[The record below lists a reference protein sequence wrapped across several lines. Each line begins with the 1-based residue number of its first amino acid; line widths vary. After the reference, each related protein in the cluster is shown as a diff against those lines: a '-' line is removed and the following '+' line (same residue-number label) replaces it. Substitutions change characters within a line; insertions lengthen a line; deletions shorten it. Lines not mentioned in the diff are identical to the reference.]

1 MGHISLTVII
11 NVFQIPQ
18 FPSFCLAL
26 LVGFLS
32 VAAPRNQPIST
43 VPGQQEGQTTQ
54 QPVFGAD
61 VTLATIS
68 VGVLDGDG
76 VPVTGL
82 TAADFI
88 VREEGLEREVGLTLT
103 PSGAPLDIALVLDL
117 SGSMTR
123 TPWRQRATGFLL
135 SLNPRQ
141 DCVLLMGFSSGVGGS
156 IWGRPNDSSMVGTI
170 NQTTTGGGTALYDA
184 VVAATNELAL
194 ASGVELAALFNADGV
209 PFAETLEIESPLAAP
224 VRTGGCPVPFAT
236 INVADPTKRR
246 RRALIVVTDGEDSAS
261 NARISNVELSA
272 LAAGIPLFHVQVEGS
287 TGGRRRMGRAGMG
300 RGRSRRASSSANF
313 SRAVTA
319 TGGAT
324 LPASADAYQKL
335 LERLRGYYV
344 VGYYVPKVNRGT
356 LSELTRH
363 KVEVQLRNRDEDL
376 AYPEIVY
383 RPTVDFVRAKR
394 ELEIA
399 QQQFQ
404 AGNIDGALFAIENA
418 VTAHPNLAAAV
429 AYRAFVYDHL
439 GHTDEALSDV
449 TRATALSPTDSAIR
463 RLAIRLHRKA
473 GEFETAF
480 HHTMRIAQAGED
492 VFEMF
497 GEIAA
502 EVPFPDDFLQQFE
515 APRIAVI
522 AGDSEENDLFA
533 RAALPKAIRT
543 IRRAIAEAPFLGLV
557 ADPSDAAFVAEVAD
571 RDIDQDA
578 PRRFR
583 GRIRLF
589 DSNGKEIYEKSLTL
603 DNVDAP
609 NKDADDLKEI
619 AKHVREIL
627 KEISDAKR

>member
-11 NVFQIPQ
+11 DVIQIPQ
-18 FPSFCLAL
+18 VPSSYLAL
-26 LVGFLS
+26 LAGFLS
-32 VAAPRNQPIST
+32 VVVPGNPPISR
-43 VPGQQEGQTTQ
+43 VSVQQDSQTTQ
-54 QPVFGAD
+54 QPVFGVD

-68 VGVLDGDG
+68 VGVLDGNG

-88 VREEGLEREVGLTLT
+88 VREEGQEREVGLTLT

-117 SGSMTR
+117 SGSMAR

-141 DCVLLMGFSSGVGGS
+141 DCVFLMGFSSGVGGS
-156 IWGRPNDSSMVGTI
+156 IWGRPNDSSMVDTI
-170 NQTTTGGGTALYDA
+170 NQTRTGGGTALYDA

-194 ASGVELAALFNADGV
+194 ASGVELAALFSADGI
-209 PFAETLEIESPLAAP
+209 PFTETLETESSLAAP
-224 VRTGGCPVPFAT
+224 VRTGGCPVPFKT

-246 RRALIVVTDGEDSAS
+246 RRALIVVTDGDDSAS
-261 NARISNVELSA
+261 KARISNVELSA
-272 LAAGIPLFHVQVEGS
+272 LTAGIPLFHVQVAGS
-287 TGGRRRMGRAGMG
+287 TGGRRGMG
-300 RGRSRRASSSANF
+300 RGRSRRASSSTDF

-324 LPASADAYQKL
+324 LLASADAYQQL

-344 VGYYVPKVNRGT
+344 VGYYVPKASRGT

-363 KVEVQLRNRDEDL
+363 EVEVQLRDRDGDL

-383 RPTVDFVRAKR
+383 RPTVDFVRAKN

-399 QQQFQ
+399 RQQFQ
-404 AGNIDGALFAIENA
+404 TGDNDGTLFAVENA
-418 VTAHPNLAAAV
+418 VTANPDLGAAV
-429 AYRAFVYDHL
+429 AYRALVYDHL
-439 GHTDEALSDV
+439 GRTDEALSDV
-449 TRATALSPTDSAIR
+449 TRATALSPTDIAIR

-473 GEFETAF
+473 GEFEIAF
-480 HHTMRIAQAGED
+480 YHTMRIAQTGED

-502 EVPFPDDFLQQFE
+502 DMPFPDDFLQQFE
-515 APRIAVI
+515 APRIAVVP
-522 AGDSEENDLFA
+522 GDSEENNLFA

-543 IRRAIAEAPFLGLV
+543 IRQAIAEAPFLGLV

-589 DSNGKEIYEKSLTL
+589 DSNGKEIYEKGLTL

>member
-11 NVFQIPQ
+11 DVIQIPQ
-18 FPSFCLAL
+18 VPSSYLAL
-26 LVGFLS
+26 LAGFLS
-32 VAAPRNQPIST
+32 VVVPGNPPISR
-43 VPGQQEGQTTQ
+43 VSVQQDSQTTQ
-54 QPVFGAD
+54 QPVFGVD

-68 VGVLDGDG
+68 VGVLDGNG

-88 VREEGLEREVGLTLT
+88 VREEGQEREVGLTLT

-117 SGSMTR
+117 SGSMAR

-141 DCVLLMGFSSGVGGS
+141 DCVFLMGFSSGVGGS
-156 IWGRPNDSSMVGTI
+156 IWGRPNDSSMVDTI
-170 NQTTTGGGTALYDA
+170 NQTRTGGGTALYDA

-194 ASGVELAALFNADGV
+194 ASGVELAALFSADGI
-209 PFAETLEIESPLAAP
+209 PFTETLETESSLAAP
-224 VRTGGCPVPFAT
+224 VRTGGCPVPFKT

-246 RRALIVVTDGEDSAS
+246 RRALIVVTDGDDSAS
-261 NARISNVELSA
+261 KARISNVELSA
-272 LAAGIPLFHVQVEGS
+272 LTAGIPLFHVQVAGS
-287 TGGRRRMGRAGMG
+287 TGGRRGMG
-300 RGRSRRASSSANF
+300 RGRSRRASSSTDF

-324 LPASADAYQKL
+324 LLASADAYQQL

-344 VGYYVPKVNRGT
+344 VGYYVPKASRGT

-363 KVEVQLRNRDEDL
+363 EVEVQLRDRDGDL

-383 RPTVDFVRAKR
+383 RPTVDFVRAKN

-399 QQQFQ
+399 RQQFQ
-404 AGNIDGALFAIENA
+404 TGDIDGTLFAVENA
-418 VTAHPNLAAAV
+418 VTANPDLGAAV
-429 AYRAFVYDHL
+429 AYRALVYDHL
-439 GHTDEALSDV
+439 GRTNEALSDV
-449 TRATALSPTDSAIR
+449 TRATALSPTDIAIR

-473 GEFETAF
+473 GEFEIAF
-480 HHTMRIAQAGED
+480 YHTMRIAQTGED

-502 EVPFPDDFLQQFE
+502 DMPFPDDFLQQFE
-515 APRIAVI
+515 APRIAVVP
-522 AGDSEENDLFA
+522 GDSEENNLFA

-543 IRRAIAEAPFLGLV
+543 IRQAIAEAPFLGLV

-589 DSNGKEIYEKSLTL
+589 DSNGKEIYEKGLTL

>member
-18 FPSFCLAL
+18 VPSSYLAL
-26 LVGFLS
+26 LAGFLS
-32 VAAPRNQPIST
+32 VVVPGNPPISR
-43 VPGQQEGQTTQ
+43 VSVQQDSQTTQ
-54 QPVFGAD
+54 QPVFGVD

-68 VGVLDGDG
+68 VGVLDGNG

-88 VREEGLEREVGLTLT
+88 VREEGQEREVGLTLT

-117 SGSMTR
+117 SGSMAR

-141 DCVLLMGFSSGVGGS
+141 DCVFLMGFSSGVGGS
-156 IWGRPNDSSMVGTI
+156 IWGRPNDSSMVDTI
-170 NQTTTGGGTALYDA
+170 NQTRTGGGTALYDA

-194 ASGVELAALFNADGV
+194 ASGVELAALFSADGI
-209 PFAETLEIESPLAAP
+209 PFTETLETESSLAAP
-224 VRTGGCPVPFAT
+224 VRTGGCPVPFKT

-246 RRALIVVTDGEDSAS
+246 RRALIVVTDGDDSAS
-261 NARISNVELSA
+261 KARISNVELSA
-272 LAAGIPLFHVQVEGS
+272 LTAGIPLFHVQVAGS
-287 TGGRRRMGRAGMG
+287 TGGRRGMG
-300 RGRSRRASSSANF
+300 RGRSRRASSSTDF

-324 LPASADAYQKL
+324 LLASADAYQQL

-344 VGYYVPKVNRGT
+344 VGYYVPKASRGT

-363 KVEVQLRNRDEDL
+363 EVEVQLRDRDGDL

-383 RPTVDFVRAKR
+383 RPTVDFVRAKN

-399 QQQFQ
+399 RQQFQ
-404 AGNIDGALFAIENA
+404 TGDIDGTLFAVENA
-418 VTAHPNLAAAV
+418 ITANPDLAAAV
-429 AYRAFVYDHL
+429 AYRALVYAHL
-439 GHTDEALSDV
+439 GRTNEALSDD
-449 TRATALSPTDSAIR
+449 TRATALSPTDIAIR

-473 GEFETAF
+473 GEFEIAF
-480 HHTMRIAQAGED
+480 YHTMRIAQTGED

-502 EVPFPDDFLQQFE
+502 DMPFPDDFLQQFE
-515 APRIAVI
+515 APRIAVVP
-522 AGDSEENDLFA
+522 GDSEENNLFA

-543 IRRAIAEAPFLGLV
+543 IRQAIAEAPFLGLV

-589 DSNGKEIYEKSLTL
+589 DSNGKEIYEKGLTL

>member
-11 NVFQIPQ
+11 DVFQIPQ
-18 FPSFCLAL
+18 VPSCYLAL
-26 LVGFLS
+26 LAGFLS
-32 VAAPRNQPIST
+32 VVVPGNPPISR
-43 VPGQQEGQTTQ
+43 VSEQQDSQATQ
-54 QPVFGAD
+54 QPVFGVD

-68 VGVLDGDG
+68 VGVLDGNG

-88 VREEGLEREVGLTLT
+88 VREEGQEREVGLTLT

-117 SGSMTR
+117 SGSMAR

-141 DCVLLMGFSSGVGGS
+141 DCVFLMGFSSGVGGS
-156 IWGRPNDSSMVGTI
+156 IWGRPNDSSMVDTI
-170 NQTTTGGGTALYDA
+170 NQTRTGGGTALYDA

-194 ASGVELAALFNADGV
+194 ASGVELAALFSTDGI
-209 PFAETLEIESPLAAP
+209 PFTETLEIESSLAAP
-224 VRTGGCPVPFAT
+224 VRTGECPVPFKT

-261 NARISNVELSA
+261 KARISNVELSA
-272 LAAGIPLFHVQVEGS
+272 LTAGIPLFHVQVAGS
-287 TGGRRRMGRAGMG
+287 TGGRRGMG
-300 RGRSRRASSSANF
+300 RGRSRSASSSTDF
-313 SRAVTA
+313 SRTVTA
-319 TGGAT
+319 TGGAS
-324 LPASADAYQKL
+324 LLASADAYQQL

-344 VGYYVPKVNRGT
+344 VGYYVPKASRGT

-363 KVEVQLRNRDEDL
+363 EVEVQLRDRDGDL

-383 RPTVDFVRAKR
+383 RPTVDFVRAKN

-399 QQQFQ
+399 RQQFQ
-404 AGNIDGALFAIENA
+404 TGDIDGTLFAVENA
-418 VTAHPNLAAAV
+418 ITANPDLGAAV
-429 AYRAFVYDHL
+429 AYRALVYDHL
-439 GHTDEALSDV
+439 GRTDEALNDV
-449 TRATALSPTDSAIR
+449 TRATALSPTDIAIR

-473 GEFETAF
+473 GEFEIAF
-480 HHTMRIAQAGED
+480 YHTMRIAQTGGD

-502 EVPFPDDFLQQFE
+502 DMPFPDDFLQQFE
-515 APRIAVI
+515 APRIAVVP
-522 AGDSEENDLFA
+522 GDSEENNLFA

-543 IRRAIAEAPFLGLV
+543 IRQAIAEAPFLGLV

-589 DSNGKEIYEKSLTL
+589 DSNGKEIYEKGLTL

>member
-1 MGHISLTVII
+1 
-11 NVFQIPQ
+11 
-18 FPSFCLAL
+18 
-26 LVGFLS
+26 
-32 VAAPRNQPIST
+32 
-43 VPGQQEGQTTQ
+43 
-54 QPVFGAD
+54 
-61 VTLATIS
+61 
-68 VGVLDGDG
+68 
-76 VPVTGL
+76 
-82 TAADFI
+82 
-88 VREEGLEREVGLTLT
+88 
-103 PSGAPLDIALVLDL
+103 
-117 SGSMTR
+117 
-123 TPWRQRATGFLL
+123 
-135 SLNPRQ
+135 
-141 DCVLLMGFSSGVGGS
+141 
-156 IWGRPNDSSMVGTI
+156 
-170 NQTTTGGGTALYDA
+170 
-184 VVAATNELAL
+184 
-194 ASGVELAALFNADGV
+194 
-209 PFAETLEIESPLAAP
+209 
-224 VRTGGCPVPFAT
+224 
-236 INVADPTKRR
+236 
-246 RRALIVVTDGEDSAS
+246 
-261 NARISNVELSA
+261 
-272 LAAGIPLFHVQVEGS
+272 
-287 TGGRRRMGRAGMG
+287 MGRAGMG

-363 KVEVQLRNRDEDL
+363 EVEVQLRNRDEDL

-383 RPTVDFVRAKR
+383 RPTVDFVRAKS

-404 AGNIDGALFAIENA
+404 AGNIDGTLFAIENA

-439 GHTDEALSDV
+439 GRTDEALSDV
-449 TRATALSPTDSAIR
+449 KRATALSPTDSAIR

-543 IRRAIAEAPFLGLV
+543 IRRAIAEAPLLGLV
-557 ADPSDAAFVAEVAD
+557 ADSSDAAFVVEIAD

-583 GRIRLF
+583 GRIRVF
-589 DSNGKEIYEKSLTL
+589 DSNGQEIYEESLTL

-609 NKDADDLKEI
+609 NKDAGDLKEI

>member
-11 NVFQIPQ
+11 DVIQIPQ
-18 FPSFCLAL
+18 VPSSYLAL
-26 LVGFLS
+26 LAGFLS
-32 VAAPRNQPIST
+32 VVVPGNPPISR
-43 VPGQQEGQTTQ
+43 VSVQQDSQTTQ
-54 QPVFGAD
+54 QPVFGVD

-68 VGVLDGDG
+68 VGVLDGNG

-88 VREEGLEREVGLTLT
+88 VREEGQEREVGLTLT

-117 SGSMTR
+117 SGSMAR

-141 DCVLLMGFSSGVGGS
+141 DCVFLMGFSSGVGGS
-156 IWGRPNDSSMVGTI
+156 IWGRPNDSSMVDTI
-170 NQTTTGGGTALYDA
+170 NQTRTGGGTALYDA

-194 ASGVELAALFNADGV
+194 ASGVELAALFSADGI
-209 PFAETLEIESPLAAP
+209 PFTETLETESSLAAP
-224 VRTGGCPVPFAT
+224 VRTGGCPVPFKT

-246 RRALIVVTDGEDSAS
+246 RRALIVVTDGDDSAS
-261 NARISNVELSA
+261 KARISNVELSA
-272 LAAGIPLFHVQVEGS
+272 LTAGIPLFHVQVAGS
-287 TGGRRRMGRAGMG
+287 TGGRRGMG
-300 RGRSRRASSSANF
+300 RGRSRRASSSTDF

-324 LPASADAYQKL
+324 LLASADAYQQL

-344 VGYYVPKVNRGT
+344 VGYYVPKASRGT

-363 KVEVQLRNRDEDL
+363 EVEVQLRDRDGDL

-383 RPTVDFVRAKR
+383 RPTVDFVRAKN

-399 QQQFQ
+399 RQQFQ
-404 AGNIDGALFAIENA
+404 TGDIDGTLFAVENA
-418 VTAHPNLAAAV
+418 VTANPDLGAAV
-429 AYRAFVYDHL
+429 AYRALVYDHL
-439 GHTDEALSDV
+439 GRTDEALSDV
-449 TRATALSPTDSAIR
+449 TRATALSPTDIAIR

-473 GEFETAF
+473 GEFEIAF
-480 HHTMRIAQAGED
+480 YHTMRIAQTGED

-502 EVPFPDDFLQQFE
+502 DMPFPDDFLQQFE
-515 APRIAVI
+515 APRIAVVP
-522 AGDSEENDLFA
+522 GDSEENNLFA

-543 IRRAIAEAPFLGLV
+543 IRQAIAEAPFLGLV

-589 DSNGKEIYEKSLTL
+589 DSNGKEIYEKGLTL

>member
-11 NVFQIPQ
+11 DVIQIPQ
-18 FPSFCLAL
+18 VPSSYLAL
-26 LVGFLS
+26 LAGFLS
-32 VAAPRNQPIST
+32 VVVPGNPPISR
-43 VPGQQEGQTTQ
+43 VSVQQDSQTTQ
-54 QPVFGAD
+54 QPVFGVD

-68 VGVLDGDG
+68 VGVLDGNG

-88 VREEGLEREVGLTLT
+88 VREEGQEREVGLTLT

-117 SGSMTR
+117 SGSMAR

-141 DCVLLMGFSSGVGGS
+141 DCVFLMGFSSGVGGS
-156 IWGRPNDSSMVGTI
+156 IWGRPNDSSMVDTI
-170 NQTTTGGGTALYDA
+170 NQTRTGGGTALYDA

-194 ASGVELAALFNADGV
+194 ASGVELAALFSADGI
-209 PFAETLEIESPLAAP
+209 PFTETLETESSLAAP
-224 VRTGGCPVPFAT
+224 VRTGGCPVPFKT

-246 RRALIVVTDGEDSAS
+246 RRALIVVTDGDDSAS
-261 NARISNVELSA
+261 KARISNVELSA
-272 LAAGIPLFHVQVEGS
+272 LTAGIPLFHVQVAGS
-287 TGGRRRMGRAGMG
+287 TGGRRGMG
-300 RGRSRRASSSANF
+300 RGRSRRASSSTDF

-324 LPASADAYQKL
+324 LLASADAYQQL

-344 VGYYVPKVNRGT
+344 VGYYVPKASRGT

-363 KVEVQLRNRDEDL
+363 EVEVQLRDRDGDL

-383 RPTVDFVRAKR
+383 RPTVDFVRAKN

-399 QQQFQ
+399 RQQFQ
-404 AGNIDGALFAIENA
+404 TGDIDGTLFAVENA
-418 VTAHPNLAAAV
+418 VTANPDLGAAV
-429 AYRAFVYDHL
+429 AYRALVYDHL
-439 GHTDEALSDV
+439 GRTDEALSDV
-449 TRATALSPTDSAIR
+449 TRATALSPTDIAIR

-473 GEFETAF
+473 GEFEIAF
-480 HHTMRIAQAGED
+480 YHTMRIAQTGED

-502 EVPFPDDFLQQFE
+502 DMPFPDDFLQQFE
-515 APRIAVI
+515 APRIAVVP
-522 AGDSEENDLFA
+522 GDSEENNLFA

-543 IRRAIAEAPFLGLV
+543 IRQAIAEAPILGLV

-589 DSNGKEIYEKSLTL
+589 DSNGKEIYEKGLTL

>member
-11 NVFQIPQ
+11 DVFQIPQ

-26 LVGFLS
+26 LVGVLS

-43 VPGQQEGQTTQ
+43 VPGHQDGQTTQ

-88 VREEGLEREVGLTLT
+88 VREEGLEREVGLPLT

-117 SGSMTR
+117 SGSMAR

-224 VRTGGCPVPFAT
+224 VRTGGCPVPFKT

-246 RRALIVVTDGEDSAS
+246 RRALIVVTDGDDSAS
-261 NARISNVELSA
+261 KARISNVELSA
-272 LAAGIPLFHVQVEGS
+272 LTAGIPLFHVQVAGS
-287 TGGRRRMGRAGMG
+287 TGGRRGMG
-300 RGRSRRASSSANF
+300 RGRSRRASSSTDF

-324 LPASADAYQKL
+324 LLASADA
-335 LERLRGYYV
+335 
-344 VGYYVPKVNRGT
+344 
-356 LSELTRH
+356 
-363 KVEVQLRNRDEDL
+363 
-376 AYPEIVY
+376 
-383 RPTVDFVRAKR
+383 
-394 ELEIA
+394 
-399 QQQFQ
+399 
-404 AGNIDGALFAIENA
+404 
-418 VTAHPNLAAAV
+418 
-429 AYRAFVYDHL
+429 
-439 GHTDEALSDV
+439 
-449 TRATALSPTDSAIR
+449 
-463 RLAIRLHRKA
+463 
-473 GEFETAF
+473 
-480 HHTMRIAQAGED
+480 
-492 VFEMF
+492 
-497 GEIAA
+497 
-502 EVPFPDDFLQQFE
+502 
-515 APRIAVI
+515 
-522 AGDSEENDLFA
+522 
-533 RAALPKAIRT
+533 
-543 IRRAIAEAPFLGLV
+543 
-557 ADPSDAAFVAEVAD
+557 
-571 RDIDQDA
+571 
-578 PRRFR
+578 
-583 GRIRLF
+583 
-589 DSNGKEIYEKSLTL
+589 
-603 DNVDAP
+603 
-609 NKDADDLKEI
+609 
-619 AKHVREIL
+619 
-627 KEISDAKR
+627 

>member
-1 MGHISLTVII
+1 MEHISLTVII
-11 NVFQIPQ
+11 DVFQIPQ
-18 FPSFCLAL
+18 VPSSYLAL
-26 LVGFLS
+26 LAGFLS
-32 VAAPRNQPIST
+32 VVVPGNPPISR
-43 VPGQQEGQTTQ
+43 VSVQQDSQTTQ
-54 QPVFGAD
+54 QPVFGVD

-68 VGVLDGDG
+68 VGVLDGNG

-88 VREEGLEREVGLTLT
+88 VREEGQEREVGLTLT

-117 SGSMTR
+117 SGSMAR

-141 DCVLLMGFSSGVGGS
+141 AGVFLMGFSSGGGGS
-156 IWGRPNDSSMVGTI
+156 SWGRPNDSSMVDTI
-170 NQTTTGGGTALYDA
+170 NQTRTGGGTALYDA

-194 ASGVELAALFNADGV
+194 ASGVELAALFSADGI
-209 PFAETLEIESPLAAP
+209 PFTETLETESSLAAP
-224 VRTGGCPVPFAT
+224 VRTGGCPVPFKT

-246 RRALIVVTDGEDSAS
+246 RRALIVVTDGDDSAS
-261 NARISNVELSA
+261 KARISNVELSA
-272 LAAGIPLFHVQVEGS
+272 LTAGIPLFHVQVAGS
-287 TGGRRRMGRAGMG
+287 TGGRRGMG
-300 RGRSRRASSSANF
+300 RGRSRRASSSTDF

-324 LPASADAYQKL
+324 LLASADAYQQL

-344 VGYYVPKVNRGT
+344 VGYYVPKASRGT

-363 KVEVQLRNRDEDL
+363 EVEVQLRDRDGDL

-383 RPTVDFVRAKR
+383 RPTVDFVRAKN

-399 QQQFQ
+399 RQQFQ
-404 AGNIDGALFAIENA
+404 TGDIDGTLFAVENA
-418 VTAHPNLAAAV
+418 VTANPDLGAAV
-429 AYRAFVYDHL
+429 AYRALVYDHL
-439 GHTDEALSDV
+439 GRTNEALSDV
-449 TRATALSPTDSAIR
+449 TRATALSPTDIAIR

-473 GEFETAF
+473 GEFEIAF
-480 HHTMRIAQAGED
+480 YHTMRIAQTGED

-502 EVPFPDDFLQQFE
+502 DMPFPDDFLQQFE
-515 APRIAVI
+515 APRIAVVP
-522 AGDSEENDLFA
+522 GDSEENNLFA

-543 IRRAIAEAPFLGLV
+543 IRQAIAEAPFLGLV
-557 ADPSDAAFVAEVAD
+557 ADPSDAAFVAEVSD

-589 DSNGKEIYEKSLTL
+589 DSNGKEIYEKGLTL

>member
-11 NVFQIPQ
+11 DVFQIPQ
-18 FPSFCLAL
+18 VPSSYLAL
-26 LVGFLS
+26 LAGFLS
-32 VAAPRNQPIST
+32 VVVPGNPPISR
-43 VPGQQEGQTTQ
+43 VSVQQDSQTTQ
-54 QPVFGAD
+54 QPVFGVD

-68 VGVLDGDG
+68 VGVLDGNG

-88 VREEGLEREVGLTLT
+88 VREEGQEREVGLTLT

-117 SGSMTR
+117 SGSMAR

-141 DCVLLMGFSSGVGGS
+141 DCVFLMGFSSGVGGS
-156 IWGRPNDSSMVGTI
+156 IWGRPNDSSMVDTI
-170 NQTTTGGGTALYDA
+170 NQTRTGGGTALYDA

-194 ASGVELAALFNADGV
+194 ASGVELAALFSADGI
-209 PFAETLEIESPLAAP
+209 PFTETLEIESSLAAP
-224 VRTGGCPVPFAT
+224 VRTGGCPVPFKT

-246 RRALIVVTDGEDSAS
+246 RRALIVVTDGDDSAS
-261 NARISNVELSA
+261 KARISNVELSA
-272 LAAGIPLFHVQVEGS
+272 LTAGIPLFHVQVAGS
-287 TGGRRRMGRAGMG
+287 TGGRRGMG
-300 RGRSRRASSSANF
+300 RGRSRRASSSTDF

-324 LPASADAYQKL
+324 LLASADAYQQL

-344 VGYYVPKVNRGT
+344 VGYYVPKASRGT

-363 KVEVQLRNRDEDL
+363 EVEVQLRDRDGDL

-383 RPTVDFVRAKR
+383 RPTVDFVRAKN

-399 QQQFQ
+399 RQQFQ
-404 AGNIDGALFAIENA
+404 TGDIDGTLFAVENA
-418 VTAHPNLAAAV
+418 VTANPDLGAAV
-429 AYRAFVYDHL
+429 AYRALVYDHL
-439 GHTDEALSDV
+439 GRTNEALSDV
-449 TRATALSPTDSAIR
+449 TRATALSPTDIAIR

-473 GEFETAF
+473 GEFEIAF
-480 HHTMRIAQAGED
+480 YHTMRIAQTGED

-502 EVPFPDDFLQQFE
+502 DMPFPDDFLQQFE
-515 APRIAVI
+515 APRIAVVP
-522 AGDSEENDLFA
+522 GDSEENNLFA

-543 IRRAIAEAPFLGLV
+543 IRQAIAEAPFLGLV
-557 ADPSDAAFVAEVAD
+557 ADPSDAAFVAEVSD

-589 DSNGKEIYEKSLTL
+589 DSNGKEIYEKGLTL

>member
-11 NVFQIPQ
+11 DVFQIPQ
-18 FPSFCLAL
+18 VPSCYLAL
-26 LVGFLS
+26 LAGFLS
-32 VAAPRNQPIST
+32 VVVPGNPPISR
-43 VPGQQEGQTTQ
+43 VSVQQDSQTTQ
-54 QPVFGAD
+54 QPVFGVD

-68 VGVLDGDG
+68 VGVLDGNG

-88 VREEGLEREVGLTLT
+88 VREEGQEREVGLTLT

-117 SGSMTR
+117 SGSMAR

-141 DCVLLMGFSSGVGGS
+141 DCVFLMGFSSGVGGS
-156 IWGRPNDSSMVGTI
+156 IWGRPNDSSMVDTI
-170 NQTTTGGGTALYDA
+170 NQTRTGGGTALYDA

-194 ASGVELAALFNADGV
+194 ASGVELAALFSADGI
-209 PFAETLEIESPLAAP
+209 PFTETLEIESSLAAP
-224 VRTGGCPVPFAT
+224 VRTGECPVPFKT

-261 NARISNVELSA
+261 KARISNVELSA
-272 LAAGIPLFHVQVEGS
+272 LTAGIPLFHVQVAGS
-287 TGGRRRMGRAGMG
+287 TGGRRGMG
-300 RGRSRRASSSANF
+300 RGRSRRASSSTDF
-313 SRAVTA
+313 SRTVTA
-319 TGGAT
+319 TGGAS
-324 LPASADAYQKL
+324 LLASADAYQQL

-344 VGYYVPKVNRGT
+344 VGYYVPKASRGT

-363 KVEVQLRNRDEDL
+363 EVEVQLRDRDGDL

-383 RPTVDFVRAKR
+383 RPTVDFVRAKN

-399 QQQFQ
+399 RQQFQ
-404 AGNIDGALFAIENA
+404 TGDIDGTVFAIENA
-418 VTAHPNLAAAV
+418 ITANPDLAAAV
-429 AYRAFVYDHL
+429 AYRALVYDHL
-439 GHTDEALSDV
+439 GRTDEALSDV
-449 TRATALSPTDSAIR
+449 TRATALSPTDIAIR

-473 GEFETAF
+473 GEFEIAF
-480 HHTMRIAQAGED
+480 YHTMRIAQTGGD
-492 VFEMF
+492 VFEVF

-502 EVPFPDDFLQQFE
+502 DMPFPDDFLQQFE
-515 APRIAVI
+515 APRIAVVP
-522 AGDSEENDLFA
+522 GDSEENNLFA

-543 IRRAIAEAPFLGLV
+543 IRQAIAEAPFLGLV

-589 DSNGKEIYEKSLTL
+589 DSNGKEIYEKGLTL

>member
-1 MGHISLTVII
+1 MEHISLTVII
-11 NVFQIPQ
+11 DVYQIPQ
-18 FPSFCLAL
+18 DPSSYLAIL
-26 LVGFLS
+26 AGFLS
-32 VAAPRNQPIST
+32 VAVPGNPPISR
-43 VPGQQEGQTTQ
+43 VSVQQDSQTTQ
-54 QPVFGAD
+54 QPVFGVD

-68 VGVLDGDG
+68 VGVLDGNG

-88 VREEGLEREVGLTLT
+88 VREEGQEREVGLTLT

-117 SGSMTR
+117 SGSMAR

-141 DCVLLMGFSSGVGGS
+141 DCVFLMGFSSGVGGS
-156 IWGRPNDSSMVGTI
+156 IWGRPNDSSMVDTI
-170 NQTTTGGGTALYDA
+170 NQTRTGGGTALYDA

-194 ASGVELAALFNADGV
+194 ASGVELAALFSADGI
-209 PFAETLEIESPLAAP
+209 PFTETLETESSLAAP
-224 VRTGGCPVPFAT
+224 VRTGGCPVPFKT

-246 RRALIVVTDGEDSAS
+246 RRALIVVTDGDDSAS
-261 NARISNVELSA
+261 KARISNVELSA
-272 LAAGIPLFHVQVEGS
+272 LTAGIPLFHVQVAGS
-287 TGGRRRMGRAGMG
+287 TGGRRGMG
-300 RGRSRRASSSANF
+300 RGRSRRASSSTDF

-324 LPASADAYQKL
+324 LLASADAYQQL

-344 VGYYVPKVNRGT
+344 VGYYVPKASRGT

-363 KVEVQLRNRDEDL
+363 EVEVQLRDRDGDL

-383 RPTVDFVRAKR
+383 RPTVDFVRAKS

-399 QQQFQ
+399 RQQFQ
-404 AGNIDGALFAIENA
+404 TGDIDGTLFAVENA
-418 VTAHPNLAAAV
+418 VTANPDLGAAV
-429 AYRAFVYDHL
+429 AYRALVYDHL
-439 GHTDEALSDV
+439 GRTDEALSDV
-449 TRATALSPTDSAIR
+449 TRATALSPTDIAIR

-473 GEFETAF
+473 GEFEIAF
-480 HHTMRIAQAGED
+480 YHTMRIAQTGED

-502 EVPFPDDFLQQFE
+502 DMPFPDDFLQQFE
-515 APRIAVI
+515 APRIAVVP
-522 AGDSEENDLFA
+522 GDSEENNLFA

-543 IRRAIAEAPFLGLV
+543 IRQAIAEAPFLGLV

-589 DSNGKEIYEKSLTL
+589 DSNGKEIYEKGLTL

>member
-1 MGHISLTVII
+1 MEHISLTVII
-11 NVFQIPQ
+11 DVFQIPQ
-18 FPSFCLAL
+18 VPSSYLAL
-26 LVGFLS
+26 LAGFLS
-32 VAAPRNQPIST
+32 VA
-43 VPGQQEGQTTQ
+43 VPGNLPNSRVSVQQDSQTTQ
-54 QPVFGAD
+54 QPVFGVD

-68 VGVLDGDG
+68 VGVLDGNG

-88 VREEGLEREVGLTLT
+88 VREEGQEREVGLTLT

-117 SGSMTR
+117 SGSMAR

-141 DCVLLMGFSSGVGGS
+141 DCVFLMGFSSGVGGS
-156 IWGRPNDSSMVGTI
+156 IWGRPNDSSMVDTI
-170 NQTTTGGGTALYDA
+170 NQTRTGGGTALYDA

-194 ASGVELAALFNADGV
+194 ASGVELATLFSADGI
-209 PFAETLEIESPLAAP
+209 PFTETLEIESSLAAP
-224 VRTGGCPVPFAT
+224 VRTGGCPVPFKT

-246 RRALIVVTDGEDSAS
+246 RRALIVVTDGDDSAS
-261 NARISNVELSA
+261 KARISNVELSA
-272 LAAGIPLFHVQVEGS
+272 LTAGIPLFHVQVAGS
-287 TGGRRRMGRAGMG
+287 TGGRRGMG
-300 RGRSRRASSSANF
+300 RGRSRRASSSTDF

-324 LPASADAYQKL
+324 LLASADAYQQL

-344 VGYYVPKVNRGT
+344 VGYYVPKASRGT

-363 KVEVQLRNRDEDL
+363 EVEVQLRDRDGDL

-383 RPTVDFVRAKR
+383 RPTVDFVRAKS

-399 QQQFQ
+399 RQQFQ
-404 AGNIDGALFAIENA
+404 TGDIDGTLFAVENA
-418 VTAHPNLAAAV
+418 VTANPDLGAAV
-429 AYRAFVYDHL
+429 AYRALVYDHL
-439 GHTDEALSDV
+439 GRTNEALSDV
-449 TRATALSPTDSAIR
+449 TRATALSPTDIAIR

-473 GEFETAF
+473 GEFEIAF
-480 HHTMRIAQAGED
+480 YHTMRIAQTGED

-502 EVPFPDDFLQQFE
+502 DMPFPDDFLQQFE
-515 APRIAVI
+515 APRIAVVP
-522 AGDSEENDLFA
+522 GDSEENNLFA

-543 IRRAIAEAPFLGLV
+543 IRQAIAEAPFLGLV

-589 DSNGKEIYEKSLTL
+589 DSNGKEIYEKGLTL

-619 AKHVREIL
+619 ARHVREIL

>member
-11 NVFQIPQ
+11 DVIQIPQ
-18 FPSFCLAL
+18 VPSSYLAL
-26 LVGFLS
+26 LAGFLS
-32 VAAPRNQPIST
+32 VVVPGNPPISR
-43 VPGQQEGQTTQ
+43 VSVQQDSQTTQ
-54 QPVFGAD
+54 QPVFGVD

-68 VGVLDGDG
+68 VGVLDGNG

-88 VREEGLEREVGLTLT
+88 VREEGQEREVGLTLT

-117 SGSMTR
+117 SGSMAR

-141 DCVLLMGFSSGVGGS
+141 DCVFLMGFSSGVGGS
-156 IWGRPNDSSMVGTI
+156 IWGRPNDSSMVDTI
-170 NQTTTGGGTALYDA
+170 NQTRTGGGTALYDA

-194 ASGVELAALFNADGV
+194 ASGVELAALFSADGI
-209 PFAETLEIESPLAAP
+209 PFTETLEIESSLAAP
-224 VRTGGCPVPFAT
+224 VRTGGCPVPFKT

-246 RRALIVVTDGEDSAS
+246 RRALIVVTDGDDSAS
-261 NARISNVELSA
+261 KARISNVELSA
-272 LAAGIPLFHVQVEGS
+272 LTAGIPLFHVQVAGS
-287 TGGRRRMGRAGMG
+287 TGGRRGMG
-300 RGRSRRASSSANF
+300 RGRSRRASSSTDF

-324 LPASADAYQKL
+324 LLASADAYQQL

-344 VGYYVPKVNRGT
+344 VGYYVPKASRGT

-363 KVEVQLRNRDEDL
+363 EVEVQLRDRDGDL

-383 RPTVDFVRAKR
+383 RPTVDFVRAKN

-399 QQQFQ
+399 RQQFQ
-404 AGNIDGALFAIENA
+404 TGDIDGTLFAVENA
-418 VTAHPNLAAAV
+418 VTANPDLGAAV
-429 AYRAFVYDHL
+429 AYRALVYDHL
-439 GHTDEALSDV
+439 GRTDEALSDV
-449 TRATALSPTDSAIR
+449 TRATALSPTDIAIR

-473 GEFETAF
+473 GEFEIAF
-480 HHTMRIAQAGED
+480 YHTMRIAQTGED

-502 EVPFPDDFLQQFE
+502 DMPFPDDFLQQFE
-515 APRIAVI
+515 APRIAVVP
-522 AGDSEENDLFA
+522 GDSEENNLFA

-543 IRRAIAEAPFLGLV
+543 IRQAIAEAPFLGLV

-589 DSNGKEIYEKSLTL
+589 DSNGKEIYEKGLTL

>member
-11 NVFQIPQ
+11 DVIQIPQ
-18 FPSFCLAL
+18 VPSSYLAL
-26 LVGFLS
+26 LAGFLS
-32 VAAPRNQPIST
+32 VVVPGNPPISR
-43 VPGQQEGQTTQ
+43 VSVQQDSQTTQ
-54 QPVFGAD
+54 QPVFGVD

-68 VGVLDGDG
+68 VGVLDGNG

-88 VREEGLEREVGLTLT
+88 VREEGQEREVGLTLT

-117 SGSMTR
+117 SGSMAR

-141 DCVLLMGFSSGVGGS
+141 DCVFLMGFSSGVGGS
-156 IWGRPNDSSMVGTI
+156 IWGRPNDSSMVDTI
-170 NQTTTGGGTALYDA
+170 NQTRTGGGTALYDA

-194 ASGVELAALFNADGV
+194 ASGVELAALFSADGI
-209 PFAETLEIESPLAAP
+209 PFTETLETESSLAAP
-224 VRTGGCPVPFAT
+224 VRTGGCPVPFKT

-246 RRALIVVTDGEDSAS
+246 RRALIVVTDGDDSAS
-261 NARISNVELSA
+261 KARISNVELSA
-272 LAAGIPLFHVQVEGS
+272 LTAGIPLFHVQVAGS
-287 TGGRRRMGRAGMG
+287 TGGRRGMG
-300 RGRSRRASSSANF
+300 RGRSRRASSSTDF

-324 LPASADAYQKL
+324 LLASADAYQQL

-344 VGYYVPKVNRGT
+344 VGYYVPKASRGT

-363 KVEVQLRNRDEDL
+363 EVEVQLRDRDGDL

-383 RPTVDFVRAKR
+383 RPTVDFVRAKN

-399 QQQFQ
+399 RQQFQ
-404 AGNIDGALFAIENA
+404 TGDIDGTLFAVENA
-418 VTAHPNLAAAV
+418 ITANPDLGAAV
-429 AYRAFVYDHL
+429 AYRALVYDHL
-439 GHTDEALSDV
+439 GRTNEALSDV
-449 TRATALSPTDSAIR
+449 TRATALSPTDIAIR

-473 GEFETAF
+473 GEFEIAF
-480 HHTMRIAQAGED
+480 YHTMRIAQTGED

-502 EVPFPDDFLQQFE
+502 DMPFPDDFLQQFE
-515 APRIAVI
+515 APRIAVVP
-522 AGDSEENDLFA
+522 GDSEENNLFA

-543 IRRAIAEAPFLGLV
+543 IRQAIAEAPFLGLV

-589 DSNGKEIYEKSLTL
+589 DSNGKEIYEKGLTL

-609 NKDADDLKEI
+609 NKDSDDLKEI

>member
-11 NVFQIPQ
+11 DVFQIPQ
-18 FPSFCLAL
+18 VPSSYLAL
-26 LVGFLS
+26 LAGFLS
-32 VAAPRNQPIST
+32 VVVPGNPPISR
-43 VPGQQEGQTTQ
+43 VSVQQDSQTTQ
-54 QPVFGAD
+54 QPVFGVD

-68 VGVLDGDG
+68 VGVLDGNG

-88 VREEGLEREVGLTLT
+88 VREEGQEREVGLTLT

-117 SGSMTR
+117 SGSMAR

-141 DCVLLMGFSSGVGGS
+141 DCVFLMGFSSGVGGS
-156 IWGRPNDSSMVGTI
+156 IWGRPNDSSMVDTI
-170 NQTTTGGGTALYDA
+170 NQTRTGGGTALYDA

-194 ASGVELAALFNADGV
+194 ASGVELAALFSADGI
-209 PFAETLEIESPLAAP
+209 PFTETLEIESSLAAP
-224 VRTGGCPVPFAT
+224 VRTGGCPVPFKT

-246 RRALIVVTDGEDSAS
+246 RRALIVVTDGDDSAS
-261 NARISNVELSA
+261 KARISNVELSA
-272 LAAGIPLFHVQVEGS
+272 LTAGIPLFHVQVAGS
-287 TGGRRRMGRAGMG
+287 TGGRRGMG
-300 RGRSRRASSSANF
+300 RGRSRRASSSTDF

-324 LPASADAYQKL
+324 LLASADAYQQL

-344 VGYYVPKVNRGT
+344 VGYYVPKASRGT

-363 KVEVQLRNRDEDL
+363 EVEVQLRDRDGDL

-383 RPTVDFVRAKR
+383 RPTVDFVRAKS

-399 QQQFQ
+399 RQQFQ
-404 AGNIDGALFAIENA
+404 TGDIDGTLFAVENA
-418 VTAHPNLAAAV
+418 VTANPDLGAAV
-429 AYRAFVYDHL
+429 AYRALVYDHL
-439 GHTDEALSDV
+439 GRTNEALSDV
-449 TRATALSPTDSAIR
+449 TRATALSPTDIAIR

-473 GEFETAF
+473 GEFEIAF
-480 HHTMRIAQAGED
+480 YHTMRIAQTGED

-502 EVPFPDDFLQQFE
+502 DMPFPDDFLQQFE
-515 APRIAVI
+515 APRIAVVP
-522 AGDSEENDLFA
+522 GDSEENNLFA

-543 IRRAIAEAPFLGLV
+543 IRQAIAEAPFLGLV
-557 ADPSDAAFVAEVAD
+557 ADPSDAAFVAEVSD

-589 DSNGKEIYEKSLTL
+589 DSNGKEIYEKGLTL

>member
-11 NVFQIPQ
+11 DVFQIPQ
-18 FPSFCLAL
+18 VPSSYLAL
-26 LVGFLS
+26 LAGFLS
-32 VAAPRNQPIST
+32 VVVPGNPPISR
-43 VPGQQEGQTTQ
+43 VSVQQDSQTTQ
-54 QPVFGAD
+54 QPVFGVD

-68 VGVLDGDG
+68 VGVLDGNG

-88 VREEGLEREVGLTLT
+88 VLEEGQEREVGLTLT

-117 SGSMTR
+117 SGSMAR

-141 DCVLLMGFSSGVGGS
+141 DCVFLMGFSSGVGGS
-156 IWGRPNDSSMVGTI
+156 IWGRPNDSSMVDTI
-170 NQTTTGGGTALYDA
+170 NQTRTGGGTALYDA

-194 ASGVELAALFNADGV
+194 ASGVELAALFSADGI
-209 PFAETLEIESPLAAP
+209 PFTETLETESSLAAP
-224 VRTGGCPVPFAT
+224 VRTGGCPVPFKT

-246 RRALIVVTDGEDSAS
+246 RRALIVVTDGDDSAS
-261 NARISNVELSA
+261 KARISNVELSA
-272 LAAGIPLFHVQVEGS
+272 LTAGIPLFHVQVAGS
-287 TGGRRRMGRAGMG
+287 TGGRRGMG
-300 RGRSRRASSSANF
+300 RGRSRRASSSTDF

-324 LPASADAYQKL
+324 LLASADAYQQL

-344 VGYYVPKVNRGT
+344 VGYYVPKASRGT

-363 KVEVQLRNRDEDL
+363 EVEVQLRDRDGDL

-383 RPTVDFVRAKR
+383 RPTVDFVRAKN

-399 QQQFQ
+399 RQQFQ
-404 AGNIDGALFAIENA
+404 TGDIDGTLFAVENA
-418 VTAHPNLAAAV
+418 VTANPDLGAAV
-429 AYRAFVYDHL
+429 AYRALVYDHL
-439 GHTDEALSDV
+439 GRTNEALSDV
-449 TRATALSPTDSAIR
+449 TRATALSPTDIAIR

-473 GEFETAF
+473 GEFEIAF
-480 HHTMRIAQAGED
+480 YHTMRIAQTGED

-502 EVPFPDDFLQQFE
+502 DMPFPDDFLQQFE
-515 APRIAVI
+515 APRIAVVP
-522 AGDSEENDLFA
+522 GDSEENNLFA

-543 IRRAIAEAPFLGLV
+543 IRQAIAEAPFLGLV

-589 DSNGKEIYEKSLTL
+589 DSNGKEIYEKGLTL

>member
-11 NVFQIPQ
+11 DVFQIPQ
-18 FPSFCLAL
+18 VPSSYLAL
-26 LVGFLS
+26 LAGFLS
-32 VAAPRNQPIST
+32 VVVPGNPPISR
-43 VPGQQEGQTTQ
+43 VSVQQDSQTTQ
-54 QPVFGAD
+54 QPVFGVD

-68 VGVLDGDG
+68 VGVLDGNG

-88 VREEGLEREVGLTLT
+88 VREEGQEREVGLTLT

-117 SGSMTR
+117 SGSMAR

-141 DCVLLMGFSSGVGGS
+141 DCVFLMGFSSGVGGS
-156 IWGRPNDSSMVGTI
+156 IWGRPNDSSMVDTI
-170 NQTTTGGGTALYDA
+170 NQTRTGGGTALYDA

-194 ASGVELAALFNADGV
+194 ASGVELAALFSADGI
-209 PFAETLEIESPLAAP
+209 PFTETLEIESSLAAP
-224 VRTGGCPVPFAT
+224 VRTGGCPVPFKT

-246 RRALIVVTDGEDSAS
+246 RRALIVVTDGDDSAS
-261 NARISNVELSA
+261 KARISNVELSA
-272 LAAGIPLFHVQVEGS
+272 LTAGIPLFHVQVAGS
-287 TGGRRRMGRAGMG
+287 TGGRRGMG
-300 RGRSRRASSSANF
+300 RGRSRRASSSTDF

-324 LPASADAYQKL
+324 LLASADAYQQL

-344 VGYYVPKVNRGT
+344 VGYYVPKASRGT

-363 KVEVQLRNRDEDL
+363 EVEVQLRDRDGDL

-383 RPTVDFVRAKR
+383 RPTVDFVRAKN

-399 QQQFQ
+399 RQQFQ
-404 AGNIDGALFAIENA
+404 TGDIDGTLFAVENA
-418 VTAHPNLAAAV
+418 VTANPDLGAAV
-429 AYRAFVYDHL
+429 AYRALVYDHL
-439 GHTDEALSDV
+439 GRTDEALSDV
-449 TRATALSPTDSAIR
+449 TRATALSPTDIAIR

-473 GEFETAF
+473 GEFEIAF
-480 HHTMRIAQAGED
+480 YHTMRIAQTGED

-502 EVPFPDDFLQQFE
+502 DMPFPDDFLQQFE
-515 APRIAVI
+515 APRIAVVP
-522 AGDSEENDLFA
+522 GDSEENNLFA

-543 IRRAIAEAPFLGLV
+543 IRQAIAEAPLLGLV
-557 ADPSDAAFVAEVAD
+557 ADSSDAAFVVEVAD

-589 DSNGKEIYEKSLTL
+589 DSNGKEIYEKGLTL

>member
-18 FPSFCLAL
+18 VPSSYLAL
-26 LVGFLS
+26 LAGFLS
-32 VAAPRNQPIST
+32 VVVPGNPPISR
-43 VPGQQEGQTTQ
+43 VSVQQDSQTTQ
-54 QPVFGAD
+54 QPVFGVD

-68 VGVLDGDG
+68 VGVLDGNG

-88 VREEGLEREVGLTLT
+88 VREEGQEREVGLTLT

-117 SGSMTR
+117 SGSMAR

-141 DCVLLMGFSSGVGGS
+141 DCVFLMGFSSGVGGS
-156 IWGRPNDSSMVGTI
+156 IWGRPNDSSMVDTI
-170 NQTTTGGGTALYDA
+170 NQTRTGGGTALYDA

-194 ASGVELAALFNADGV
+194 ASGVELAALFSADGI
-209 PFAETLEIESPLAAP
+209 PFTETLETESSLAAP
-224 VRTGGCPVPFAT
+224 VRTGGCPVPFKT

-246 RRALIVVTDGEDSAS
+246 RRALIVVTDGDDSAS
-261 NARISNVELSA
+261 KARISNVELSA
-272 LAAGIPLFHVQVEGS
+272 LTAGIPLFHVQVAGS
-287 TGGRRRMGRAGMG
+287 TGGRRGMG
-300 RGRSRRASSSANF
+300 RGRSRRASSSTDF

-324 LPASADAYQKL
+324 LLASADAYQQL

-344 VGYYVPKVNRGT
+344 VGYYVPKASRGT

-363 KVEVQLRNRDEDL
+363 EVEVQLRDRDGDL

-383 RPTVDFVRAKR
+383 RPTVDFVRAKN

-399 QQQFQ
+399 RQQFQ
-404 AGNIDGALFAIENA
+404 TGDIDGTLFAVE
-418 VTAHPNLAAAV
+418 TALTANPDLGAAV
-429 AYRAFVYDHL
+429 AYRALVYDHL
-439 GHTDEALSDV
+439 GRTNEALSDV
-449 TRATALSPTDSAIR
+449 TRATALSPTDIAIR

-473 GEFETAF
+473 GEFEIAF
-480 HHTMRIAQAGED
+480 YHTMRIAQTGED

-502 EVPFPDDFLQQFE
+502 DMPFPDDFLQQFE
-515 APRIAVI
+515 APRIAVVP
-522 AGDSEENDLFA
+522 GDSEENNLFA

-543 IRRAIAEAPFLGLV
+543 IRQAIAEAPLLGLV
-557 ADPSDAAFVAEVAD
+557 ADSSDAAFVVEVAD

-589 DSNGKEIYEKSLTL
+589 DSNGKEIYEKGLTL

>member
-11 NVFQIPQ
+11 DVFQIPQ
-18 FPSFCLAL
+18 VPSSYLAL
-26 LVGFLS
+26 LAGFLS
-32 VAAPRNQPIST
+32 VVVPGNPPISR
-43 VPGQQEGQTTQ
+43 VSVQQDSQTTQ
-54 QPVFGAD
+54 QPVFGVD

-68 VGVLDGDG
+68 VGVLDGNG

-88 VREEGLEREVGLTLT
+88 VREEGQEREVGLTLT

-117 SGSMTR
+117 SGSMAR

-141 DCVLLMGFSSGVGGS
+141 DCVFLMGFSSGVGGS
-156 IWGRPNDSSMVGTI
+156 IWGRPNDSSMVDTI
-170 NQTTTGGGTALYDA
+170 NQTRTGGGTALYDA

-194 ASGVELAALFNADGV
+194 ASGVELAALFSADGI
-209 PFAETLEIESPLAAP
+209 PFTETLEIESSLAAP
-224 VRTGGCPVPFAT
+224 VRTGGCPVPFKT

-246 RRALIVVTDGEDSAS
+246 RRALIVVTDGDDSAS
-261 NARISNVELSA
+261 KARISNVELSA
-272 LAAGIPLFHVQVEGS
+272 LTAGIPLFHVQVAGS
-287 TGGRRRMGRAGMG
+287 TGGRRGMG
-300 RGRSRRASSSANF
+300 RGRSRRASSSTDF

-324 LPASADAYQKL
+324 LLASADAYQQL

-344 VGYYVPKVNRGT
+344 VGYYVPKASRGT

-363 KVEVQLRNRDEDL
+363 EVEVQLRDRDGDL

-383 RPTVDFVRAKR
+383 RPTVDFVRAKS

-399 QQQFQ
+399 RQQFQ
-404 AGNIDGALFAIENA
+404 TGDIDGTLFAVENA
-418 VTAHPNLAAAV
+418 VTANPDLGAAV
-429 AYRAFVYDHL
+429 AYRALVYDHL
-439 GHTDEALSDV
+439 GRTNEALSDV
-449 TRATALSPTDSAIR
+449 TRATALSPTDIAIR

-473 GEFETAF
+473 GEFEIAF
-480 HHTMRIAQAGED
+480 YHTMRIAQTGED

-502 EVPFPDDFLQQFE
+502 DMPFPDDFLQQFE
-515 APRIAVI
+515 APRIAVVP
-522 AGDSEENDLFA
+522 GDSEENNLFA

-543 IRRAIAEAPFLGLV
+543 IRQAIAEAPFLGLV
-557 ADPSDAAFVAEVAD
+557 ADPSDAAFVAEVSD

-589 DSNGKEIYEKSLTL
+589 DSNGKEIYEKGLTL

-619 AKHVREIL
+619 ARHVREIL

>member
-1 MGHISLTVII
+1 MEHISLTVII
-11 NVFQIPQ
+11 DVFQIPQ
-18 FPSFCLAL
+18 VPSSYLAL
-26 LVGFLS
+26 LAGFLS
-32 VAAPRNQPIST
+32 VA
-43 VPGQQEGQTTQ
+43 VPGNLPNSRVSVQQDSQTTQ
-54 QPVFGAD
+54 QPVFGVD

-68 VGVLDGDG
+68 VGGLDGNG

-88 VREEGLEREVGLTLT
+88 VLEEGQEREVGLTLT

-117 SGSMTR
+117 SGSMAR

-141 DCVLLMGFSSGVGGS
+141 DCVFLMGFSSGVGGS
-156 IWGRPNDSSMVGTI
+156 IWGRPNDSSMVDTI
-170 NQTTTGGGTALYDA
+170 NQTRTGGGTALYDA

-194 ASGVELAALFNADGV
+194 ASGVELAALFSADGI
-209 PFAETLEIESPLAAP
+209 PFTETLEIESSLAAP
-224 VRTGGCPVPFAT
+224 VRTGGCPVPFKT

-246 RRALIVVTDGEDSAS
+246 RRALIVVTDGDDSAS
-261 NARISNVELSA
+261 KARISNVELSA
-272 LAAGIPLFHVQVEGS
+272 LTAGIPLFHVQVAGS
-287 TGGRRRMGRAGMG
+287 TGGRRGMG
-300 RGRSRRASSSANF
+300 RGRSRRASNSTDF

-324 LPASADAYQKL
+324 LLASADAYQQL

-344 VGYYVPKVNRGT
+344 VGYYVPKASRGT

-363 KVEVQLRNRDEDL
+363 EVEVQLRDRDGDL

-383 RPTVDFVRAKR
+383 RPTVDFVRAKN

-399 QQQFQ
+399 RQQFQ
-404 AGNIDGALFAIENA
+404 TGDIDGTLFAVENA
-418 VTAHPNLAAAV
+418 VTANPDLGAAV
-429 AYRAFVYDHL
+429 AYRALVYDHL
-439 GHTDEALSDV
+439 GRTDEALSDV
-449 TRATALSPTDSAIR
+449 TRATALSPTDIAIR

-473 GEFETAF
+473 GEFEIAF
-480 HHTMRIAQAGED
+480 YHTMRIAQTGED

-502 EVPFPDDFLQQFE
+502 DMPFPDDFLQQFE
-515 APRIAVI
+515 APRIAVVP
-522 AGDSEENDLFA
+522 GDSEENNLFA
-533 RAALPKAIRT
+533 RAALPKAILT
-543 IRRAIAEAPFLGLV
+543 IRQAIAEAPFLGLV

-589 DSNGKEIYEKSLTL
+589 DSNGKEIYEKGLTL

-609 NKDADDLKEI
+609 NKDSDDLKEI

>member
-1 MGHISLTVII
+1 MEHISLTVII
-11 NVFQIPQ
+11 DVFQIPQ
-18 FPSFCLAL
+18 VPSSYLAL
-26 LVGFLS
+26 LAGFLS
-32 VAAPRNQPIST
+32 VA
-43 VPGQQEGQTTQ
+43 VPGNLPNSRVSVQQDSQTTQ
-54 QPVFGAD
+54 QPVFGVD

-68 VGVLDGDG
+68 VGVLDGNG

-88 VREEGLEREVGLTLT
+88 VREEGQEREVGLTLT

-117 SGSMTR
+117 SGSMAR

-141 DCVLLMGFSSGVGGS
+141 DCVFLMGFSSGVGGS
-156 IWGRPNDSSMVGTI
+156 IWGRPNDSSMVDTI
-170 NQTTTGGGTALYDA
+170 NQTRTGGGTALYDA

-194 ASGVELAALFNADGV
+194 ASGVELAALFSADGI
-209 PFAETLEIESPLAAP
+209 PFTETLETESSLAAP
-224 VRTGGCPVPFAT
+224 VRTGGCPVPFKT

-246 RRALIVVTDGEDSAS
+246 RRALIVVTDGDDSAS
-261 NARISNVELSA
+261 KARISNVELSA
-272 LAAGIPLFHVQVEGS
+272 LTAGIPLFHVQVAGS
-287 TGGRRRMGRAGMG
+287 TGGRRGMG
-300 RGRSRRASSSANF
+300 RGRSRRASSSTDF

-324 LPASADAYQKL
+324 LLASADAYQQL

-344 VGYYVPKVNRGT
+344 VGYYVPKASRGT

-363 KVEVQLRNRDEDL
+363 EVEVQLRDRDGDL

-383 RPTVDFVRAKR
+383 RPTVDFVRAKN

-399 QQQFQ
+399 RQQFQ
-404 AGNIDGALFAIENA
+404 TGDIDGTLFAVENA
-418 VTAHPNLAAAV
+418 VTANPDLGAAV
-429 AYRAFVYDHL
+429 AYRALVYDHL
-439 GHTDEALSDV
+439 GRTNEALSDV
-449 TRATALSPTDSAIR
+449 TRATALSPTDIAIR

-473 GEFETAF
+473 GEFEIAF
-480 HHTMRIAQAGED
+480 YHTMRIAQTGED

-502 EVPFPDDFLQQFE
+502 DMPFPDDFLQQFE
-515 APRIAVI
+515 APRIAVVP
-522 AGDSEENDLFA
+522 GDSEENNLFA

-543 IRRAIAEAPFLGLV
+543 IRQAIAEAPFLGLV

-589 DSNGKEIYEKSLTL
+589 DSNGKEIYEKGLTL

-609 NKDADDLKEI
+609 NKDSDDLKEI

>member
-11 NVFQIPQ
+11 DVFQIPQ
-18 FPSFCLAL
+18 VPSCYLAL
-26 LVGFLS
+26 LAGFLS
-32 VAAPRNQPIST
+32 VVVPGNPPISR
-43 VPGQQEGQTTQ
+43 VSVQQDSQATQ
-54 QPVFGAD
+54 QPVFGVD

-68 VGVLDGDG
+68 VGVLDGNG

-88 VREEGLEREVGLTLT
+88 VREEGQEREVGLTLT

-117 SGSMTR
+117 SGSMAR

-272 LAAGIPLFHVQVEGS
+272 LAAGIPLFHVQVAGS
-287 TGGRRRMGRAGMG
+287 TGGRRGMG
-300 RGRSRRASSSANF
+300 RGRSRSASSSTDF
-313 SRAVTA
+313 SRTVTA
-319 TGGAT
+319 TGGAS
-324 LPASADAYQKL
+324 LLASADAYQQL

-344 VGYYVPKVNRGT
+344 VGYYVPKASRGT

-363 KVEVQLRNRDEDL
+363 EVEVQLRDRDGDL

-383 RPTVDFVRAKR
+383 RPTVDFVRAKN

-399 QQQFQ
+399 RQQFQ
-404 AGNIDGALFAIENA
+404 TGDIDGTLFAVENA
-418 VTAHPNLAAAV
+418 ITANPDLGAAV
-429 AYRAFVYDHL
+429 AYRALVYDHL
-439 GHTDEALSDV
+439 GRTDEALSDV
-449 TRATALSPTDSAIR
+449 TRATALSPTDIAIR

-473 GEFETAF
+473 GEFEIAF
-480 HHTMRIAQAGED
+480 YHTMRIAQTGED

-543 IRRAIAEAPFLGLV
+543 IRRAIAEAPLLGLV
-557 ADPSDAAFVAEVAD
+557 ADSSDAAFVVEVAD

-589 DSNGKEIYEKSLTL
+589 DSNGKEIYEKGLTL

>member
-11 NVFQIPQ
+11 DVFQIPQ
-18 FPSFCLAL
+18 VPSSYLAL
-26 LVGFLS
+26 LAGFLS
-32 VAAPRNQPIST
+32 VVVPGNPPISR
-43 VPGQQEGQTTQ
+43 VSVQQDSQTTQ
-54 QPVFGAD
+54 QPVFGVD

-68 VGVLDGDG
+68 VGVLDGNG

-88 VREEGLEREVGLTLT
+88 VREEGQEREVGLTLT

-117 SGSMTR
+117 SGSMAR

-141 DCVLLMGFSSGVGGS
+141 DCVFLMGFSSGVGGS
-156 IWGRPNDSSMVGTI
+156 IWGRPNDSSMVDTI
-170 NQTTTGGGTALYDA
+170 NQTRTGGGTALYDA

-194 ASGVELAALFNADGV
+194 ASGVELAALFSADGI
-209 PFAETLEIESPLAAP
+209 PFTETLETESSLAAP
-224 VRTGGCPVPFAT
+224 VRTGGCPVPFKT

-246 RRALIVVTDGEDSAS
+246 RRALIVVTDGDDSAS
-261 NARISNVELSA
+261 KARISNVELSA
-272 LAAGIPLFHVQVEGS
+272 LTAGIPLFHVQVAGS
-287 TGGRRRMGRAGMG
+287 TGGRRGMG
-300 RGRSRRASSSANF
+300 RGRSRRASSSTDF

-324 LPASADAYQKL
+324 LLASADAYQQL

-344 VGYYVPKVNRGT
+344 VGYYVPKASRGT

-363 KVEVQLRNRDEDL
+363 EVEVQLRDRDGDL

-383 RPTVDFVRAKR
+383 RPTVDFVRAKN

-399 QQQFQ
+399 RQQFQ
-404 AGNIDGALFAIENA
+404 TGDIDGTLFAVENA
-418 VTAHPNLAAAV
+418 VTANPDLGAAV
-429 AYRAFVYDHL
+429 AYRALVYDHL
-439 GHTDEALSDV
+439 GRTNEALSDV
-449 TRATALSPTDSAIR
+449 TRATALSPTDIAIR

-473 GEFETAF
+473 GEFEIAF
-480 HHTMRIAQAGED
+480 YHTMRIAQTGED

-502 EVPFPDDFLQQFE
+502 DMPFPDDFLQQFE
-515 APRIAVI
+515 APRIAVVP
-522 AGDSEENDLFA
+522 GDSEENNLFA

-543 IRRAIAEAPFLGLV
+543 IRQAIAEAPFLGLV
-557 ADPSDAAFVAEVAD
+557 ADPSDAAFVAEVSD

-589 DSNGKEIYEKSLTL
+589 DSNGKEIYEKGLTL

>member
-1 MGHISLTVII
+1 MEHISLTVII
-11 NVFQIPQ
+11 DVFQIPQ
-18 FPSFCLAL
+18 VPSSYLAL
-26 LVGFLS
+26 LAGFLS
-32 VAAPRNQPIST
+32 VVVPGNPPISR
-43 VPGQQEGQTTQ
+43 VSVQQDSQTTQ
-54 QPVFGAD
+54 QPVFGVD

-68 VGVLDGDG
+68 VGVLDGNG

-88 VREEGLEREVGLTLT
+88 VREEGQEREVGLTLT

-117 SGSMTR
+117 SGSMAR

-141 DCVLLMGFSSGVGGS
+141 DCVFLMGFSSGVGGS
-156 IWGRPNDSSMVGTI
+156 IWGRPNDSSMVDTI
-170 NQTTTGGGTALYDA
+170 NQTRTGGGTALYDA

-194 ASGVELAALFNADGV
+194 ASGVELAALFSADGI
-209 PFAETLEIESPLAAP
+209 PFTETLEIESSLAAP
-224 VRTGGCPVPFAT
+224 VRTGGCPVPFKT

-246 RRALIVVTDGEDSAS
+246 RRALIVVTDGDDSAS
-261 NARISNVELSA
+261 KARISNVELSA
-272 LAAGIPLFHVQVEGS
+272 LTAGIPLFHVQVAGS
-287 TGGRRRMGRAGMG
+287 TGGRRGMG
-300 RGRSRRASSSANF
+300 RGRSRRASSSTDF

-324 LPASADAYQKL
+324 LLASADAYQQL

-344 VGYYVPKVNRGT
+344 VGYYVPKASRGT

-363 KVEVQLRNRDEDL
+363 EVEVQLRDRDGDL

-383 RPTVDFVRAKR
+383 RPTVDFVRAKN

-399 QQQFQ
+399 RQQFQ
-404 AGNIDGALFAIENA
+404 TGDIDGTLFAVENA
-418 VTAHPNLAAAV
+418 VTANPDLGAAV
-429 AYRAFVYDHL
+429 AYRALVYDHL
-439 GHTDEALSDV
+439 GRTNEALSDV
-449 TRATALSPTDSAIR
+449 TRATALSPTDIAIR

-473 GEFETAF
+473 GEFEIAF
-480 HHTMRIAQAGED
+480 YHTMRIAQTGED

-502 EVPFPDDFLQQFE
+502 DMPFPDDFLQQFE
-515 APRIAVI
+515 APRIAVVP
-522 AGDSEENDLFA
+522 GDSEENNLFA

-543 IRRAIAEAPFLGLV
+543 IRQAIAEAPFLGLV
-557 ADPSDAAFVAEVAD
+557 ADPSDAAFVAEVSD

-589 DSNGKEIYEKSLTL
+589 DSNGKEIYEKGLTL

>member
-11 NVFQIPQ
+11 DVFQIPQ
-18 FPSFCLAL
+18 VPSSYLAL
-26 LVGFLS
+26 LAGFLS
-32 VAAPRNQPIST
+32 VVVPGNPPISR
-43 VPGQQEGQTTQ
+43 VSVQQDSQTTQ
-54 QPVFGAD
+54 QPVFGVD

-68 VGVLDGDG
+68 VGVLDGNG

-88 VREEGLEREVGLTLT
+88 VREEGQEREVGLTLT

-117 SGSMTR
+117 SGSMAR

-141 DCVLLMGFSSGVGGS
+141 DCVFLMGFSSGVGGS
-156 IWGRPNDSSMVGTI
+156 IWGRPNDSSMVDTI
-170 NQTTTGGGTALYDA
+170 NRTRTGGGTALYDA

-194 ASGVELAALFNADGV
+194 ASGVELAALFSADGI
-209 PFAETLEIESPLAAP
+209 PFTETLEIESSLAAP
-224 VRTGGCPVPFAT
+224 VRTGGCPVPFKT

-246 RRALIVVTDGEDSAS
+246 RRALIVVTDGDDSAS
-261 NARISNVELSA
+261 KARISNVELSA
-272 LAAGIPLFHVQVEGS
+272 LTAGIPLFHVQVAGS
-287 TGGRRRMGRAGMG
+287 TGGRRGMG
-300 RGRSRRASSSANF
+300 RGRSRRASSSTDF

-324 LPASADAYQKL
+324 LLASADAYQQL

-344 VGYYVPKVNRGT
+344 VGYYVPKASRGT

-363 KVEVQLRNRDEDL
+363 EVEVQLRDRDGDL

-383 RPTVDFVRAKR
+383 RPTVDFVRAKS

-399 QQQFQ
+399 RQQFQ
-404 AGNIDGALFAIENA
+404 TGDIDGTLFAVENA
-418 VTAHPNLAAAV
+418 VTANPDLGAAV
-429 AYRAFVYDHL
+429 AYRALVYDHL
-439 GHTDEALSDV
+439 GRTNEALSDV
-449 TRATALSPTDSAIR
+449 TRATALSPTDIAIR

-473 GEFETAF
+473 GEFEIAF
-480 HHTMRIAQAGED
+480 YHTMRIAQTGED

-502 EVPFPDDFLQQFE
+502 DMPFPDDFLQQFE
-515 APRIAVI
+515 APRIAVVP
-522 AGDSEENDLFA
+522 GDSEENNLFA

-543 IRRAIAEAPFLGLV
+543 IRQAIAEAPFLGLV
-557 ADPSDAAFVAEVAD
+557 ADPSDAAFVAEVSD

-589 DSNGKEIYEKSLTL
+589 DSNGKEIYEKGLTL

>member
-11 NVFQIPQ
+11 DVFQIPQ
-18 FPSFCLAL
+18 VPSSYLAL
-26 LVGFLS
+26 LAGFLS
-32 VAAPRNQPIST
+32 VVVPGNPPISR
-43 VPGQQEGQTTQ
+43 VSVQQDSQTTQ
-54 QPVFGAD
+54 QPVFGVD

-68 VGVLDGDG
+68 VGVLDGNG

-88 VREEGLEREVGLTLT
+88 VREEGQEREVGLTLT

-117 SGSMTR
+117 SGSMAR

-141 DCVLLMGFSSGVGGS
+141 DCVFLMGFSSGVGGS
-156 IWGRPNDSSMVGTI
+156 IWGRPNDSSMVDTI
-170 NQTTTGGGTALYDA
+170 NQTRTGGGTALYDA

-194 ASGVELAALFNADGV
+194 ASGVELAALFSADGI
-209 PFAETLEIESPLAAP
+209 PFTETLETESSLAAP
-224 VRTGGCPVPFAT
+224 VRTGGCPVPFKT

-246 RRALIVVTDGEDSAS
+246 RRALIVVTDGDDSAS
-261 NARISNVELSA
+261 KARISNVELSA
-272 LAAGIPLFHVQVEGS
+272 LTAGIPLFHVQVAGS
-287 TGGRRRMGRAGMG
+287 TGGRRGMG
-300 RGRSRRASSSANF
+300 RGRSRRASSSTDF

-324 LPASADAYQKL
+324 LLASADAYQQL

-344 VGYYVPKVNRGT
+344 VGYYVPKASRGT

-363 KVEVQLRNRDEDL
+363 EVEVQLRDRDGDL

-383 RPTVDFVRAKR
+383 RPTVDFVRAKN

-399 QQQFQ
+399 RQQFQ
-404 AGNIDGALFAIENA
+404 TGDIDGTLFAVENA
-418 VTAHPNLAAAV
+418 VTANPDLGAAV
-429 AYRAFVYDHL
+429 AYRALVYDHL
-439 GHTDEALSDV
+439 GRTNEALSDV
-449 TRATALSPTDSAIR
+449 TRATALSPTDIAIR

-473 GEFETAF
+473 GEFEIAF
-480 HHTMRIAQAGED
+480 YHTMRIAQTGED

-502 EVPFPDDFLQQFE
+502 DMPFPDDFLQQFE
-515 APRIAVI
+515 APRIAVVP
-522 AGDSEENDLFA
+522 GDSEENNLFA

-543 IRRAIAEAPFLGLV
+543 IRQAIAEAPFLGLV

-589 DSNGKEIYEKSLTL
+589 DSNGKEIYEKGLTL

>member
-11 NVFQIPQ
+11 DVFQIPQ
-18 FPSFCLAL
+18 VPSSYLAL
-26 LVGFLS
+26 LAGFLS
-32 VAAPRNQPIST
+32 VVVPGNPPISR
-43 VPGQQEGQTTQ
+43 VSVQQDSQTTQ
-54 QPVFGAD
+54 QPVFGVD

-68 VGVLDGDG
+68 VGVLDGNG

-88 VREEGLEREVGLTLT
+88 VLEEGQEREVGLTLT

-117 SGSMTR
+117 SGSMAR

-141 DCVLLMGFSSGVGGS
+141 DCVFLMGFSSGVGGS
-156 IWGRPNDSSMVGTI
+156 ILGRPNDSSMVDTI
-170 NQTTTGGGTALYDA
+170 NQTRTGGGTALYDA

-194 ASGVELAALFNADGV
+194 ASGVELAALFSADGI
-209 PFAETLEIESPLAAP
+209 PFTETLETESSLAAP
-224 VRTGGCPVPFAT
+224 VRTGGCPVPFKT

-246 RRALIVVTDGEDSAS
+246 RRALIVVTDGDDSAS
-261 NARISNVELSA
+261 KARISNVELSA
-272 LAAGIPLFHVQVEGS
+272 LTAGIPLFHVQVAGS
-287 TGGRRRMGRAGMG
+287 TGGRRGMG
-300 RGRSRRASSSANF
+300 RGRSRRASSSTDF

-324 LPASADAYQKL
+324 LLASADAYQQL

-344 VGYYVPKVNRGT
+344 VGYYVPKASRGT

-363 KVEVQLRNRDEDL
+363 EVEVQLRDRDGDL

-383 RPTVDFVRAKR
+383 RPTVDFVRAKN

-399 QQQFQ
+399 RQQFQ
-404 AGNIDGALFAIENA
+404 TGDIDGTLFAVENA
-418 VTAHPNLAAAV
+418 VTANPDLGAAV
-429 AYRAFVYDHL
+429 AYRALVYDHL
-439 GHTDEALSDV
+439 GRTNEALSDV
-449 TRATALSPTDSAIR
+449 TRATALSPTDIAIR

-473 GEFETAF
+473 GEFEIAF
-480 HHTMRIAQAGED
+480 YHTMRIAQTGED

-502 EVPFPDDFLQQFE
+502 DMPFPDDFLQQFE
-515 APRIAVI
+515 APRIAVVP
-522 AGDSEENDLFA
+522 GDSEENNLFA

-543 IRRAIAEAPFLGLV
+543 IRQAIAEAPFLGLV

-589 DSNGKEIYEKSLTL
+589 DSNGKEIYEKGLTL

>member
-11 NVFQIPQ
+11 DVFQIPQ
-18 FPSFCLAL
+18 VPSSYLAL
-26 LVGFLS
+26 LAGFLS
-32 VAAPRNQPIST
+32 VA
-43 VPGQQEGQTTQ
+43 VPGNLPNSRVSVQQDSQTTQ
-54 QPVFGAD
+54 QPVFGVD

-68 VGVLDGDG
+68 VGVLDGNG

-88 VREEGLEREVGLTLT
+88 VREEGQEREVGLTLT

-117 SGSMTR
+117 SGSMAR

-141 DCVLLMGFSSGVGGS
+141 DCVFLMGFSSGVGGS
-156 IWGRPNDSSMVGTI
+156 IWGRPNDSSMVDTI
-170 NQTTTGGGTALYDA
+170 NQTRTGGGTALYDA

-194 ASGVELAALFNADGV
+194 ASGVELATLFSADGI
-209 PFAETLEIESPLAAP
+209 PFTETLEIESSLAAP
-224 VRTGGCPVPFAT
+224 VRTGGCPVPFKT

-246 RRALIVVTDGEDSAS
+246 RRALIVVTDGDDSAS
-261 NARISNVELSA
+261 KARISNVELSA
-272 LAAGIPLFHVQVEGS
+272 LTAGIPLFHVQVAGS
-287 TGGRRRMGRAGMG
+287 TGGRRGMG
-300 RGRSRRASSSANF
+300 RGRSRRASSSTDF

-324 LPASADAYQKL
+324 LLASADAYQQL

-344 VGYYVPKVNRGT
+344 VGYYVPKASRGT

-363 KVEVQLRNRDEDL
+363 EVEVQLRDRDGDL

-383 RPTVDFVRAKR
+383 RPTVDFVRAKN

-399 QQQFQ
+399 RQQFQ
-404 AGNIDGALFAIENA
+404 TGDIDGTLFAVENA
-418 VTAHPNLAAAV
+418 VTANPDLGAAV
-429 AYRAFVYDHL
+429 AYRALVYDHL
-439 GHTDEALSDV
+439 GRTNEALSDV
-449 TRATALSPTDSAIR
+449 TRATALSPTDIAIR

-473 GEFETAF
+473 GEFEIAF
-480 HHTMRIAQAGED
+480 YHTMRIAQTGED

-502 EVPFPDDFLQQFE
+502 DMPFPDDFLQQFE
-515 APRIAVI
+515 APRIAVVP
-522 AGDSEENDLFA
+522 GDSEENNLFA

-543 IRRAIAEAPFLGLV
+543 IRQAIAEAPFLGLV

-583 GRIRLF
+583 GRIRRF
-589 DSNGKEIYEKSLTL
+589 DSNGKEIYEKGLTL

>member
-1 MGHISLTVII
+1 MEHISLTVII
-11 NVFQIPQ
+11 DVFQISQ
-18 FPSFCLAL
+18 VPSCYLAL
-26 LVGFLS
+26 LAGFLS
-32 VAAPRNQPIST
+32 VVVPGNPPISR
-43 VPGQQEGQTTQ
+43 VSVQQDSQATQ
-54 QPVFGAD
+54 QPVFGVD

-68 VGVLDGDG
+68 VGVLDGNG

-88 VREEGLEREVGLTLT
+88 VREEGQEREVGLTLT

-117 SGSMTR
+117 SGSMAR

-141 DCVLLMGFSSGVGGS
+141 DCVFLMGFSSGVGGS
-156 IWGRPNDSSMVGTI
+156 IWGRPNDSSMVDTI
-170 NQTTTGGGTALYDA
+170 NQTRTGGGTALYDA

-194 ASGVELAALFNADGV
+194 ASGVALAALFSADGI
-209 PFAETLEIESPLAAP
+209 PFTETLETESSLAAP
-224 VRTGGCPVPFAT
+224 VRTGGCPVPFKT

-246 RRALIVVTDGEDSAS
+246 RRALIVVTDGDDSAS
-261 NARISNVELSA
+261 KARISNVELSA
-272 LAAGIPLFHVQVEGS
+272 LTAGIPLFHVQVAGS
-287 TGGRRRMGRAGMG
+287 TGGRRGMG
-300 RGRSRRASSSANF
+300 RGRSRRASSSTDF

-324 LPASADAYQKL
+324 LLASADAYQQL

-344 VGYYVPKVNRGT
+344 VGYYVPKASRGT

-363 KVEVQLRNRDEDL
+363 EVEVQLRDRDGDL

-439 GHTDEALSDV
+439 GRTDEALSDV

-589 DSNGKEIYEKSLTL
+589 DSNGKEIYEKGLTL

>member
-11 NVFQIPQ
+11 DVFQIPQ
-18 FPSFCLAL
+18 VPSCYLAL
-26 LVGFLS
+26 LAGFLS
-32 VAAPRNQPIST
+32 VVVPGNPPISR
-43 VPGQQEGQTTQ
+43 VSVQQDSQTTQ
-54 QPVFGAD
+54 QPVFGVD

-68 VGVLDGDG
+68 VGVLDGNG

-88 VREEGLEREVGLTLT
+88 VREEGQEREVGLTLT

-117 SGSMTR
+117 SGSMAR

-141 DCVLLMGFSSGVGGS
+141 DCVFLMGFSSGVGGS
-156 IWGRPNDSSMVGTI
+156 IWGRPNDSSMVDTI
-170 NQTTTGGGTALYDA
+170 NQTRTGGGTALYDA

-194 ASGVELAALFNADGV
+194 ASGVELAALFSADGI
-209 PFAETLEIESPLAAP
+209 PFTETLETESSLAAP
-224 VRTGGCPVPFAT
+224 VRTGGCPVPFKT

-246 RRALIVVTDGEDSAS
+246 RRALIVVTDGDDSAS
-261 NARISNVELSA
+261 KARISNVELSA
-272 LAAGIPLFHVQVEGS
+272 LTAGIPLFHVQVAGS
-287 TGGRRRMGRAGMG
+287 TGGRRGMG
-300 RGRSRRASSSANF
+300 RGRSRRASSSTDF

-324 LPASADAYQKL
+324 LLASADAYQQL

-344 VGYYVPKVNRGT
+344 VGYYVPKASRGT

-363 KVEVQLRNRDEDL
+363 EVEVQLRDRDGDL

-383 RPTVDFVRAKR
+383 RPTVDFVRAKN

-399 QQQFQ
+399 RQQFQ
-404 AGNIDGALFAIENA
+404 TGDIDGTLFAVENA
-418 VTAHPNLAAAV
+418 ITANPDLGAAV
-429 AYRAFVYDHL
+429 AYRALVYDHL
-439 GHTDEALSDV
+439 GRTNEALSDV
-449 TRATALSPTDSAIR
+449 TRATALSPTDIAIR

-473 GEFETAF
+473 GEFEIAF
-480 HHTMRIAQAGED
+480 YHTMRIAQTGGD

-502 EVPFPDDFLQQFE
+502 DMPFPDDFLQQFE
-515 APRIAVI
+515 APRIAVVP
-522 AGDSEENDLFA
+522 GDSEENNLFA

-543 IRRAIAEAPFLGLV
+543 IRQAIAEAPFLGLV

-589 DSNGKEIYEKSLTL
+589 DSNGKEIYEKGLTL

>member
-1 MGHISLTVII
+1 MEHISLTVII
-11 NVFQIPQ
+11 DVFQISQ
-18 FPSFCLAL
+18 VPSSYLAL
-26 LVGFLS
+26 LAGFLS
-32 VAAPRNQPIST
+32 VA
-43 VPGQQEGQTTQ
+43 VPGNLPNSRVSVQQDSQTTQ
-54 QPVFGAD
+54 QPVFGVD

-68 VGVLDGDG
+68 VGVLDGNG

-88 VREEGLEREVGLTLT
+88 VREEGQEREVGLTLT

-117 SGSMTR
+117 SGSMAR

-141 DCVLLMGFSSGVGGS
+141 DCVFLMGFSSGVGGS
-156 IWGRPNDSSMVGTI
+156 IWGRPNDSSMVDTI
-170 NQTTTGGGTALYDA
+170 NQTRTGGGTALYDA

-194 ASGVELAALFNADGV
+194 ASGVELAALFSADGI
-209 PFAETLEIESPLAAP
+209 PFTETLEIESSLAAP
-224 VRTGGCPVPFAT
+224 VRTGGCPVPFKT

-246 RRALIVVTDGEDSAS
+246 RRALIVVTDGDDSAS
-261 NARISNVELSA
+261 KARISNVELSA
-272 LAAGIPLFHVQVEGS
+272 LTAGIPLFHVQVAGS
-287 TGGRRRMGRAGMG
+287 TGGRRGMG
-300 RGRSRRASSSANF
+300 RGRSRRASNSTDF

-324 LPASADAYQKL
+324 LLASADAYQQL

-344 VGYYVPKVNRGT
+344 VGYYVPKASRGT

-363 KVEVQLRNRDEDL
+363 EVEVQLRDRDGDL

-383 RPTVDFVRAKR
+383 RPTVDFVRAKN

-399 QQQFQ
+399 RQQFQ
-404 AGNIDGALFAIENA
+404 TGDIDGTLFAVENA
-418 VTAHPNLAAAV
+418 VTANPDLGAAV
-429 AYRAFVYDHL
+429 AYRALVYDHL
-439 GHTDEALSDV
+439 GRTDEALSDV
-449 TRATALSPTDSAIR
+449 TRATALSPTDIAIR

-473 GEFETAF
+473 GEFEIAF
-480 HHTMRIAQAGED
+480 YHTMRIAQTGED
-492 VFEMF
+492 VFEIF

-502 EVPFPDDFLQQFE
+502 DMPFPDDFLQQFE
-515 APRIAVI
+515 APRIAVVP
-522 AGDSEENDLFA
+522 GDSEENNLFA

-543 IRRAIAEAPFLGLV
+543 IRQAIAEAPFLGLV

-589 DSNGKEIYEKSLTL
+589 DSNGKEIYEKGLTL

-609 NKDADDLKEI
+609 NKDSDDLKEI

>member
-1 MGHISLTVII
+1 MGPARLTEII
-11 NVFQIPQ
+11 DVPHMPQ
-18 FPSFCLAL
+18 VSASFLAL
-26 LVGFLS
+26 LTGILS
-32 VAAPRNQPIST
+32 VAVSGGSPVSA
-43 VPGQQEGQTTQ
+43 VPVQQAIQTTQ

-88 VREEGLEREVGLTLT
+88 VREEGQEREVGLTLT
-103 PSGAPLDIALVLDL
+103 PSGAPLDLALVLDL

-141 DCVLLMGFSSGVGGS
+141 DCVLLMGFSSRVGGS

-170 NQTTTGGGTALYDA
+170 NQTRAGGGTALYDA
-184 VVAATNELAL
+184 VVTATNELAL
-194 ASGVELAALFNADGV
+194 ASGVELAALFNADGI
-209 PFAETLEIESPLAAP
+209 PFSETLEIESPVAAS

-272 LAAGIPLFHVQVEGS
+272 LAAGIPLFHLQVTGS
-287 TGGRRRMGRAGMG
+287 TGGRGGMG

-313 SRAVTA
+313 ARAVAA

-324 LPASADAYQKL
+324 LPASADAYQRL

-344 VGYYVPKVNRGT
+344 VGYYVPQVSRGT

-363 KVEVQLRNRDEDL
+363 EVEVELRGRDGNL

-383 RPTVDFVRAKR
+383 RPTVDFVRAKS

-399 QQQFQ
+399 RQQFQ
-404 AGNIDGALFAIENA
+404 AGDIDGTLFAVENA
-418 VTAHPNLAAAV
+418 VAANPDLAAAV
-429 AYRAFVYDHL
+429 AYRALVYDHL
-439 GHTDEALSDV
+439 GRTDEALNDV
-449 TRATALSPTDSAIR
+449 TQAAALSPTDIAIR

-473 GEFETAF
+473 GEFEIALY
-480 HHTMRIAQAGED
+480 HTMRIAQTGED

-502 EVPFPDDFLQQFE
+502 DVPFPDDFLQQFE

-543 IRRAIAEAPFLGLV
+543 IRRAIAEAPLLGLV

-589 DSNGKEIYEKSLTL
+589 DSNGQEIYEKALTL

-609 NKDADDLKEI
+609 NNDPDDLKEI

>member
-11 NVFQIPQ
+11 DVFQIPQ
-18 FPSFCLAL
+18 VPSSYLAL
-26 LVGFLS
+26 LAGFLS
-32 VAAPRNQPIST
+32 VVVPGNPPISR
-43 VPGQQEGQTTQ
+43 VSVQQDSQTTQ
-54 QPVFGAD
+54 QPVFGVD

-68 VGVLDGDG
+68 VGVLDGNG

-88 VREEGLEREVGLTLT
+88 VREEGQEREVGLTLT

-117 SGSMTR
+117 SGSMAR

-141 DCVLLMGFSSGVGGS
+141 DCVFLMGFSSGVGGS
-156 IWGRPNDSSMVGTI
+156 IWGRPNDSSMVDTI
-170 NQTTTGGGTALYDA
+170 NQTRTGGGTALYDA

-194 ASGVELAALFNADGV
+194 ASGVELAALFSADGI
-209 PFAETLEIESPLAAP
+209 PFTETLEIESSLAAP
-224 VRTGGCPVPFAT
+224 VRTGGCPVPFKT

-246 RRALIVVTDGEDSAS
+246 RRALIVVTDGDDSAS
-261 NARISNVELSA
+261 KARISNVELSA
-272 LAAGIPLFHVQVEGS
+272 LTAGIPLFHVQVAGS
-287 TGGRRRMGRAGMG
+287 TGGRRGMG
-300 RGRSRRASSSANF
+300 RGRSRRASSSTDF

-324 LPASADAYQKL
+324 LLASADAYQQL

-344 VGYYVPKVNRGT
+344 VGYYVPKASRGT

-363 KVEVQLRNRDEDL
+363 EVEVQLRDRDGDL

-383 RPTVDFVRAKR
+383 RPTVDFVRAKN

-399 QQQFQ
+399 RQQFQ
-404 AGNIDGALFAIENA
+404 TGDIDGTLFAVENA
-418 VTAHPNLAAAV
+418 VTANPDLGAAV
-429 AYRAFVYDHL
+429 AYRALVYDHL
-439 GHTDEALSDV
+439 GRTNEALSDV
-449 TRATALSPTDSAIR
+449 TRATALSPTDIAIR

-473 GEFETAF
+473 GEFEIAF
-480 HHTMRIAQAGED
+480 YHTMRIAQTGED

-502 EVPFPDDFLQQFE
+502 DMPFPDDFLQQFE
-515 APRIAVI
+515 APRIAVVP
-522 AGDSEENDLFA
+522 GDSEENNLFA

-543 IRRAIAEAPFLGLV
+543 IRQAIAEAPFLGLV

-589 DSNGKEIYEKSLTL
+589 DSNGKEIYEKGLTL

-619 AKHVREIL
+619 ARHVREIL

>member
-11 NVFQIPQ
+11 DVFQIPQ
-18 FPSFCLAL
+18 VPSSYLAL
-26 LVGFLS
+26 LAGFLS
-32 VAAPRNQPIST
+32 VVVPGNPPISR
-43 VPGQQEGQTTQ
+43 VSVQQDSQTTQ
-54 QPVFGAD
+54 QPVFGVD

-68 VGVLDGDG
+68 VGVLDGNG

-88 VREEGLEREVGLTLT
+88 VREEGQEREVGLTLT

-117 SGSMTR
+117 SGSMAR

-141 DCVLLMGFSSGVGGS
+141 DCVFLMGFSSGVGGS
-156 IWGRPNDSSMVGTI
+156 IWGRPNDSSMVDTI
-170 NQTTTGGGTALYDA
+170 NQTRTGGGTALYDA

-194 ASGVELAALFNADGV
+194 ASGVELAALFSADGI
-209 PFAETLEIESPLAAP
+209 PFTETLETESSLAAP
-224 VRTGGCPVPFAT
+224 VRTGGCPVPFKT

-246 RRALIVVTDGEDSAS
+246 RRALIVVTDGDDSAS
-261 NARISNVELSA
+261 KARISNVELSA
-272 LAAGIPLFHVQVEGS
+272 LTAGIPLFHVQVAGS
-287 TGGRRRMGRAGMG
+287 TGGRRGMG
-300 RGRSRRASSSANF
+300 RGRSRSASSSTDF
-313 SRAVTA
+313 SRTVTA
-319 TGGAT
+319 TGGAS
-324 LPASADAYQKL
+324 LLASADAYQQL

-344 VGYYVPKVNRGT
+344 VGYYVPKASRGT

-363 KVEVQLRNRDEDL
+363 EVEVQLRDRDGDL

-383 RPTVDFVRAKR
+383 RPTVDFVRAKN

-399 QQQFQ
+399 RQQFQ
-404 AGNIDGALFAIENA
+404 TGDIDGTLFAVENA
-418 VTAHPNLAAAV
+418 ITANPDLGAAV
-429 AYRAFVYDHL
+429 AYRALVYDHL
-439 GHTDEALSDV
+439 GRTNEALSDV
-449 TRATALSPTDSAIR
+449 TRATALSPTDIAIR

-473 GEFETAF
+473 GEFEIAF
-480 HHTMRIAQAGED
+480 YHTMRIAQTGGD

-502 EVPFPDDFLQQFE
+502 DMPFPDDFLQQFE
-515 APRIAVI
+515 APRIAVVP
-522 AGDSEENDLFA
+522 GDSEENNLFA

-543 IRRAIAEAPFLGLV
+543 IRQAIAEAPFLGLV

-589 DSNGKEIYEKSLTL
+589 DSNGKEIYEKGLTL